1 MFPKTKKLSILK
13 CECNLL
19 DSLDLSKNP
28 AIRYVKCYGNRIK
41 DEALT
46 QMMESLPQD
55 IIIEFDNHMLNNS
68 THCLTTGFTKACEN
82 NTRFVGA
89 YTVITLTF

>member
-1 MFPKTKKLSILK
+1 
-13 CECNLL
+13 
-19 DSLDLSKNP
+19 
-28 AIRYVKCYGNRIK
+28 
-41 DEALT
+41 
-46 QMMESLPQD
+46 
-55 IIIEFDNHMLNNS
+55 MLNNS